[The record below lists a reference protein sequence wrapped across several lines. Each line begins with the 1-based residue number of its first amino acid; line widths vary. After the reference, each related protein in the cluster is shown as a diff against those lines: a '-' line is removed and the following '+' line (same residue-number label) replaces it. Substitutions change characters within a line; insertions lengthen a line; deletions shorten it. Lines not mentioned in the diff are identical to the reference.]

1 MDSNAS
7 ACENAI
13 FVCKMVLAA
22 PLKIISLRNYRNNPR
37 YTYFSARL
45 TSAAGLQITC
55 CSRYTPSLCPGVL
68 NCLARNCRSS
78 SGRGYLGITTLYCS
92 KQVII
97 WARSSFSLLH
107 RTTRA
112 KSEICGERRK
122 QNIKK
127 QTIDSREY
135 LPFCD

>member
-1 MDSNAS
+1 MLKCARMQYLS
-7 ACENAI
+7 AKW
-13 FVCKMVLAA
+13 FSR

-55 CSRYTPSLCPGVL
+55 CSRYTPGLCPGVL
-68 NCLARNCRSS
+68 NCFARNCRSS

-127 QTIDSREY
+127 PTIDSREY